1 VVGNIHTFQEHE
13 LSSNPGFCLPCQ
25 IDASSKPKYQPIVI
39 ASEINEKEIEEQYK
53 DSSTEI
59 VVKELSIAKANY
71 VLTNNVSLNSG
82 ILIAADSML
91 EFESQSLGKPLNAE
105 NAIARWQK
113 MRGKSGILHTGHTV
127 IRLDNK
133 QTITRVVSTKVEF
146 ANVDDKE
153 IIDYVATKEP
163 LNVAGAFTIDSLG
176 AAFVKEV
183 QGDHSNV
190 IGLSL
195 PALREIVR
203 ELGLSWTSLWEMA

>member
-1 VVGNIHTFQEHE
+1 MSFPVILASASPARLMLLRSQNI
-13 LSSNPGFCLPCQ
+13 
-25 IDASSKPKYQPIVI
+25 QPIVI
-39 ASEINEKEIEEQYK
+39 ASEINEKEIEEQFK

-133 QTITRVVSTKVEF
+133 QVITRVVSTKVEF
-146 ANVDDKE
+146 ANIDDKE

>member
-1 VVGNIHTFQEHE
+1 MSFPVILASASPARLMLLRSQNI
-13 LSSNPGFCLPCQ
+13 
-25 IDASSKPKYQPIVI
+25 QPIVI
-39 ASEINEKEIEEQYK
+39 ASEINEKEIEEKYK

-71 VLTNNVSLNSG
+71 VLTNNVSLNTG

-127 IRLDNK
+127 IRLDNR
-133 QTITRVVSTKVEF
+133 QTITRVISTKVEF

-153 IIDYVATKEP
+153 ILDYVATSEP
-163 LNVAGAFTIDSLG
+163 LKVAGAFTIDSLG

-183 QGDHSNV
+183 HGDHSNV

>member
-1 VVGNIHTFQEHE
+1 MSFPVILASASPARLMLLRSQNI
-13 LSSNPGFCLPCQ
+13 
-25 IDASSKPKYQPIVI
+25 QPIVI
-39 ASEINEKEIEEQYK
+39 ASEINEKEIEEQLK
-53 DSSTEI
+53 DSSTEV

-71 VLTNNVSLNSG
+71 VLTNNISLNSG

-91 EFESQSLGKPLNAE
+91 EFESQSLGKPINAE

-113 MRGKSGILHTGHTV
+113 MRDKSGILHTGHTV

-133 QTITRVVSTKVEF
+133 QIITRVVSTKVEF
-146 ANVDDKE
+146 ANVDDNE

>member
-1 VVGNIHTFQEHE
+1 MSFPVILASASPARLMLLRSQNI
-13 LSSNPGFCLPCQ
+13 
-25 IDASSKPKYQPIVI
+25 QPIVI
-39 ASEINEKEIEEQYK
+39 ASEINEKEIEEQFK

-105 NAIARWQK
+105 NAIARWHK

-133 QTITRVVSTKVEF
+133 QVITRVVSTKVEF
-146 ANVDDKE
+146 ANIDDKE

>member
-1 VVGNIHTFQEHE
+1 MSFPVILASASPARLMLLRSQNI
-13 LSSNPGFCLPCQ
+13 
-25 IDASSKPKYQPIVI
+25 QPIVI

-133 QTITRVVSTKVEF
+133 QTISRVVSTKVEF

>member
-1 VVGNIHTFQEHE
+1 MSFPVILASASPARLMLLRSQNI
-13 LSSNPGFCLPCQ
+13 
-25 IDASSKPKYQPIVI
+25 QPIVI

-91 EFESQSLGKPLNAE
+91 EFDSQSLGKPLNAE

>member
-1 VVGNIHTFQEHE
+1 MSFPVILASASPARLMLLRSQNI
-13 LSSNPGFCLPCQ
+13 
-25 IDASSKPKYQPIVI
+25 QPIVI
-39 ASEINEKEIEEQYK
+39 ASEINEKEIEEQLK

-71 VLTNNVSLNSG
+71 VLTNNVSLNTG

-133 QTITRVVSTKVEF
+133 ETITRVVSTKVEF

-153 IIDYVATKEP
+153 ILDYVATKEP

>member
-1 VVGNIHTFQEHE
+1 MSFPVILASASPARLMLLRSQNI
-13 LSSNPGFCLPCQ
+13 
-25 IDASSKPKYQPIVI
+25 QPIVI

-133 QTITRVVSTKVEF
+133 QVITTVVSTKVEF

>member
-1 VVGNIHTFQEHE
+1 MSFPVILASASPARLMLLRSQNI
-13 LSSNPGFCLPCQ
+13 
-25 IDASSKPKYQPIVI
+25 QPIVI
-39 ASEINEKEIEEQYK
+39 ASEINEKEIEEKYK

-71 VLTNNVSLNSG
+71 VLTNNVSLNTG
-82 ILIAADSML
+82 ILISADSML

-127 IRLDNK
+127 IRLDNR
-133 QTITRVVSTKVEF
+133 QTITRVISTKVEF

-153 IIDYVATKEP
+153 ILDYVATSEP

-183 QGDHSNV
+183 HGDHSNV

>member
-1 VVGNIHTFQEHE
+1 MSFPVILASASPARLMLLRSQNI
-13 LSSNPGFCLPCQ
+13 
-25 IDASSKPKYQPIVI
+25 QPIVI

-71 VLTNNVSLNSG
+71 VLTNNVSLTSG

-146 ANVDDKE
+146 ANIDDKE

>member
-1 VVGNIHTFQEHE
+1 MSFPVILASASPARLMLLRSQNI
-13 LSSNPGFCLPCQ
+13 
-25 IDASSKPKYQPIVI
+25 QPIVI
-39 ASEINEKEIEEQYK
+39 ASEINEKEIEQKYK

-71 VLTNNVSLNSG
+71 VLTNNVSLNLG

-91 EFESQSLGKPLNAE
+91 EFESESLGKPLNAE
-105 NAIARWQK
+105 NAIARWKK

-153 IIDYVATKEP
+153 IIDYVATSEP

>member
-1 VVGNIHTFQEHE
+1 MSFPVILASASPARLMLLRSQNI
-13 LSSNPGFCLPCQ
+13 
-25 IDASSKPKYQPIVI
+25 QPIVI
-39 ASEINEKEIEEQYK
+39 ASEINEKEIEDQYK

-59 VVKELSIAKANY
+59 VVSELSIAKANY

-146 ANVDDKE
+146 ANIDDKE

>member
-1 VVGNIHTFQEHE
+1 MSFPVILASASPARLMLLRSQNI
-13 LSSNPGFCLPCQ
+13 
-25 IDASSKPKYQPIVI
+25 QPIVI
-39 ASEINEKEIEEQYK
+39 ASEINEKEIEEQLK

-71 VLTNNVSLNSG
+71 VLTNNVSLNTG

-153 IIDYVATKEP
+153 ILDYVATKEP

-183 QGDHSNV
+183 HGDHSNV

>member
-1 VVGNIHTFQEHE
+1 MSFPVILASASPARLMLLRSQNI
-13 LSSNPGFCLPCQ
+13 
-25 IDASSKPKYQPIVI
+25 QPIVI
-39 ASEINEKEIEEQYK
+39 ASEINEKEIEDQYK

-146 ANVDDKE
+146 ANIDDKE

>member
-1 VVGNIHTFQEHE
+1 MSFPVILASASPARLMLLRSQNI
-13 LSSNPGFCLPCQ
+13 
-25 IDASSKPKYQPIVI
+25 QPIVI

-133 QTITRVVSTKVEF
+133 HTITRVVSTKVEF

>member
-1 VVGNIHTFQEHE
+1 MSFPVILASASPARLMLLRSQNI
-13 LSSNPGFCLPCQ
+13 
-25 IDASSKPKYQPIVI
+25 QPIVI
-39 ASEINEKEIEEQYK
+39 ASEINEKEIEEKYK

-59 VVKELSIAKANY
+59 VVKELSIAKANC
-71 VLTNNVSLNSG
+71 VLTNNVSLNTG

-127 IRLDNK
+127 IRLDNR
-133 QTITRVVSTKVEF
+133 QTITRVISTKVEF

-153 IIDYVATKEP
+153 ILDYVATSEP

-183 QGDHSNV
+183 HGDHSNI

>member
-1 VVGNIHTFQEHE
+1 MSFPVILASASPARLMLLRSQNI
-13 LSSNPGFCLPCQ
+13 
-25 IDASSKPKYQPIVI
+25 QPIVI
-39 ASEINEKEIEEQYK
+39 ASEINEKEIEEK
-53 DSSTEI
+53 FKNSPTSD
-59 VVKELSIAKANY
+59 VVKELSNAKANY
-71 VLTNNVSLNSG
+71 VLNNNVSLING

-91 EFESQSLGKPLNAE
+91 EFESQSLGKPITAE
-105 NAIARWQK
+105 NAINRWKQ

-133 QTITRVVSTKVEF
+133 NTITRVISTKVEF
-146 ANVDDKE
+146 ANLDDQE

-183 QGDHSNV
+183 KGDHSNV

-195 PALREIVR
+195 PTLREIVR
-203 ELGLSWTSLWEMA
+203 ELGLTWTSLWEMA

>member
-1 VVGNIHTFQEHE
+1 MSFPVILASASPARLMLLRSQNI
-13 LSSNPGFCLPCQ
+13 
-25 IDASSKPKYQPIVI
+25 QPIVI
-39 ASEINEKEIEEQYK
+39 ASEINEKEIEEKYK

-71 VLTNNVSLNSG
+71 VLTNNVSLNTG

-127 IRLDNK
+127 IRLDNR
-133 QTITRVVSTKVEF
+133 QTITRVISTKVEF

-183 QGDHSNV
+183 HGDHSNV

>member
-1 VVGNIHTFQEHE
+1 MSFPVILASASPARLMLLRSQNI
-13 LSSNPGFCLPCQ
+13 
-25 IDASSKPKYQPIVI
+25 QPIVI
-39 ASEINEKEIEEQYK
+39 ASEINEKEIEEKYK
-53 DSSTEI
+53 DSTTKT

-71 VLTNNVSLNSG
+71 VLTNNVSLNTG

-105 NAIARWQK
+105 NAIARWQQ

-153 IIDYVATKEP
+153 INDYVATSEP
-163 LNVAGAFTIDSLG
+163 LNVAGAFTLDSLG

-183 QGDHSNV
+183 RGDHSNV

>member
-1 VVGNIHTFQEHE
+1 MSFPVILASASPARLMLLRSQNI
-13 LSSNPGFCLPCQ
+13 
-25 IDASSKPKYQPIVI
+25 QPIVI

-113 MRGKSGILHTGHTV
+113 MRGKTGILHTGHTV

>member
-1 VVGNIHTFQEHE
+1 MSFPVILASASPARLMLLRSQNI
-13 LSSNPGFCLPCQ
+13 
-25 IDASSKPKYQPIVI
+25 QPIVI

-53 DSSTEI
+53 NSSTEI

-71 VLTNNVSLNSG
+71 VLTNNVSLNNG

-127 IRLDNK
+127 IRLDDK
-133 QTITRVVSTKVEF
+133 KTITRVVSTKVEF

-153 IIDYVATKEP
+153 ILDYVATKEP

>member
-1 VVGNIHTFQEHE
+1 MSFPVILASASPARLMLLRSQNI
-13 LSSNPGFCLPCQ
+13 
-25 IDASSKPKYQPIVI
+25 QPIVI
-39 ASEINEKEIEEQYK
+39 ASEINEKEIEEKYK

-71 VLTNNVSLNSG
+71 VLTNNVSLNTG

-127 IRLDNK
+127 IRLDNR

-153 IIDYVATKEP
+153 ILDYVATSEP

-183 QGDHSNV
+183 HGDHSNV

>member
-1 VVGNIHTFQEHE
+1 MSFPVILASASPARLMLLRSQNI
-13 LSSNPGFCLPCQ
+13 
-25 IDASSKPKYQPIVI
+25 QPIVI
-39 ASEINEKEIEEQYK
+39 ASEINEKEIEEQLK

-71 VLTNNVSLNSG
+71 VLTNNVSLNTG

-113 MRGKSGILHTGHTV
+113 MRGKSGVLHTGHTV

-153 IIDYVATKEP
+153 ILDYVATKEP

-195 PALREIVR
+195 PALREIVH

>member
-1 VVGNIHTFQEHE
+1 MSFPVILASASPARLMLLRSQNI
-13 LSSNPGFCLPCQ
+13 
-25 IDASSKPKYQPIVI
+25 QPIVI

-203 ELGLSWTSLWEMA
+203 ELGLSWTSLWEME